1 MGEISLP
8 LTKNGLAYIVDFNEV
23 LDDFLNDYPLYF
35 YPTTA
40 QFYQYKE
47 AVGLF
52 RVLEENEVRR
62 YILLYLGDYWNPKIE
77 NSMLNALP
85 VYAKVIKELNDKKD
99 VIVCKNGVLSL
110 EDLKLRSFSRKYH
123 ATFGLDVPYD
133 PKAVAETYDAFLVD
147 IACGDKVLVDTLNEL
162 LGYILCSSIEAEKCI
177 ILCGSGAN
185 GKSTFLNLVT
195 AFVGVENIS
204 NISVTEINA
213 KSFARHFLAD
223 KRLNIIYEAESD
235 MTISGLMKGAVKQIV
250 TGDATSAEIKGGK
263 VYSFIPKVKI
273 LAATNVFP
281 KIDRIPDH
289 ATARRLLILPFN
301 NHFSPDKAR
310 KNMLSLLLNEQAGIL
325 NRAIEGLLRL
335 KNNGWKF
342 SYEQK
347 SQQHLRDM
355 VCSEFPV
362 FEFVEEKIVADTESR
377 VTYQV
382 LRNAF
387 LKWCKQNGVTSLR
400 SEREF
405 ASELKQSLAKLDI
418 PYDKSKSGGERGISG
433 IALK

>member
-1 MGEISLP
+1 
-8 LTKNGLAYIVDFNEV
+8 
-23 LDDFLNDYPLYF
+23 
-35 YPTTA
+35 
-40 QFYQYKE
+40 
-47 AVGLF
+47 
-52 RVLEENEVRR
+52 
-62 YILLYLGDYWNPKIE
+62 
-77 NSMLNALP
+77 
-85 VYAKVIKELNDKKD
+85 
-99 VIVCKNGVLSL
+99 
-110 EDLKLRSFSRKYH
+110 
-123 ATFGLDVPYD
+123 
-133 PKAVAETYDAFLVD
+133 
-147 IACGDKVLVDTLNEL
+147 
-162 LGYILCSSIEAEKCI
+162 
-177 ILCGSGAN
+177 
-185 GKSTFLNLVT
+185 
-195 AFVGVENIS
+195 
-204 NISVTEINA
+204 
-213 KSFARHFLAD
+213 
-223 KRLNIIYEAESD
+223 

-362 FEFVEEKIVADTESR
+362 FEFVEEKIVADAESR

-387 LKWCKQNGVTSLR
+387 LKWCKQNGVTSLL